1 MDICK
6 IYRDFFY
13 YSSIKMIGVYCL
25 YCKNP
30 EVKDMYV
37 GYSQNYR
44 KRILEHRWNTY
55 NKNNTKKYNMKVYRM
70 IRENGGWDN
79 WTYAILEENCGKERE
94 RYYYELLEPTMNT
107 QHSGLTLPEYRKKY
121 YATEK
126 GRKVVLENF
135 RRKVVCDL
143 CGKTMSKSSLCRH
156 KKNNC
161 PNRPLQ
167 HNKIYSPIIINF

>member
-13 YSSIKMIGVYCL
+13 YSSKKMIGVYCL

-37 GYSQNYR
+37 GYSTNYR
-44 KRILEHRWNTY
+44 KRILEHKWNTY
-55 NKNNTKKYNMKVYRM
+55 NKNNTKKYNMKVYRI

-107 QHSGLTLPEYRKKY
+107 QHSGLTLAEYRKKY

-126 GRKVVLENF
+126 GRNIVLKNF

-143 CGKTMSKSSLCRH
+143 CGKIMSKSSLCRH
-156 KKNNC
+156 KNKYC

-167 HNKIYSPIIINF
+167 HTKIYSPIVINF